1 MRPEPLDAGVELQ
14 LAAPELERVGF
25 EPIEHSLARPSR
37 PVPLGCHEVVDVEMF
52 APRELRP
59 DDEPRDAENL
69 AGRFEVCDPVTRSLL
84 LFDLRDQCVL
94 RERGTQLEQ
103 HVAGSRELGVGLG
116 DLDAHRNDETPLLRK
131 APRVATA
138 AHTTKDALGRRA
150 VYASTCADCYHRAMP
165 REIEHKFLL
174 KSPAWRAE
182 ATRVERMTQGYIAGG
197 ERASVRVRVA
207 GDYAAINIKSGGLVA
222 SRLEY
227 EYQIPVE
234 QANELLDL
242 CVPPL
247 IEKTRHFVPFGGFEW
262 EIDEFHGANAGLIV
276 AELELDHEDQRFPLP
291 AWIGAEVT
299 HLERYYNVR
308 LAKHPYRD
316 WTDSERAP

>member
-1 MRPEPLDAGVELQ
+1 
-14 LAAPELERVGF
+14 
-25 EPIEHSLARPSR
+25 
-37 PVPLGCHEVVDVEMF
+37 
-52 APRELRP
+52 
-59 DDEPRDAENL
+59 
-69 AGRFEVCDPVTRSLL
+69 
-84 LFDLRDQCVL
+84 
-94 RERGTQLEQ
+94 
-103 HVAGSRELGVGLG
+103 
-116 DLDAHRNDETPLLRK
+116 
-131 APRVATA
+131 
-138 AHTTKDALGRRA
+138 
-150 VYASTCADCYHRAMP
+150 MP

-276 AELELDHEDQRFPLP
+276 AELELDHEDQCFPLP